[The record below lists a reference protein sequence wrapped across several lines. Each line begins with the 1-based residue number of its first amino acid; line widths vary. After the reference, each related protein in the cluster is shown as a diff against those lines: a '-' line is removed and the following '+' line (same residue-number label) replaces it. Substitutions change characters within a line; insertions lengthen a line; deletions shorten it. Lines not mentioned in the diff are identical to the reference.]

1 MGIDERVNY
10 LKLKE
15 KYKHKLKPWYKKW
28 WGVLIII
35 FLTLIA
41 IGIIASS
48 VYFVN
53 EVKRIQSGKLDAAS
67 QRELAKITAAIDGNG
82 EHFSLGPI
90 SAPLQIM
97 VFFDYSCS
105 FCKETMPTIY
115 SLAKKYPDEVRITM
129 RDYPALRAASI
140 NMALAAHCAGE
151 QSNFWQMNDKLFE
164 RQDTLLLLDETVID
178 NELKNIA
185 SELDLEENK
194 FNSCLSDRKY
204 LYRLNDDFENAE
216 FLAVEGTP
224 TWFVNRYKITGH
236 YPEENFIN
244 LIDGLLAQQYD

>member
-1 MGIDERVNY
+1 MSLDERVNY

-28 WGVLIII
+28 WGAILIII
-35 FLTLIA
+35 LTLIG

-53 EVKRIQSGKLDAAS
+53 EVKRIRSGRLDTAS
-67 QRELAKITAAIDGNG
+67 QIELAKITAAIDGSG

-90 SAPLQIM
+90 SAPIQIM
-97 VFFDYSCS
+97 VFFDYSCT

-115 SLAKKYPDEVRITM
+115 SLAKKYPNEVRITM

-140 NMALAAHCAGE
+140 NLALAAHCAGE

-164 RQDTLLLLDETVID
+164 KQDALLLLDETTI
-178 NELKNIA
+178 NPELENIA
-185 SELDLEENK
+185 SELNLDQNK
-194 FNSCLSDRKY
+194 FNDCLSNRKY

-224 TWFVNRYKITGH
+224 TWFINRYKIAGH
-236 YPEENFIN
+236 YPEENFLN
-244 LIDGLLAQQYD
+244 LIESLLAKKYD